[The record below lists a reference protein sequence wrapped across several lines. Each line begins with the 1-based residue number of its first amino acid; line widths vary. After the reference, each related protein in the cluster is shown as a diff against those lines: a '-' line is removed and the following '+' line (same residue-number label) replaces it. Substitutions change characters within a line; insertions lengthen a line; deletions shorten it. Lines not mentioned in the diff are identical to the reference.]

1 MLRGLYSAASGL
13 RYQTIRHDVLANN
26 MANATTPGFKRSAVL
41 AQTFEEALLVRMS
54 YSSGRP
60 LGLLGTMPRGV
71 AAAETLTDISPGPLM
86 HTANPLDL
94 AIEGPGFFVVETPVG
109 ERYTRDGS
117 FRVSA
122 DGVLVDGRG
131 YPVLGQAGPIRV
143 DGGEVTVERDGTLR
157 VDGRAVGRL
166 RVVDLLDPVQVGEN
180 LFTGTE
186 RGEAGAAVV
195 QGYLEGSN
203 VNALEEMVNLLEA
216 FRAYEAVAKV
226 VQAHDEV
233 LAKAVNEVGRI

>member
-1 MLRGLYSAASGL
+1 MLRGLYAAASGL
-13 RYQTIRHDVLANN
+13 RYQTLRHDVVANN
-26 MANATTPGFKRSAVL
+26 MANATTPGFKRSEVL
-41 AQTFEEALLVRMS
+41 AQTFEEALLARIG
-54 YSSGRP
+54 YSSGHRQA
-60 LGLLGTMPRGV
+60 LLGAMPRGV
-71 AAAETLTDISPGPLM
+71 AAAETLTDTSPGPLM
-86 HTANPLDL
+86 HTANPMDL
-94 AIEGPGFFVVETPVG
+94 AIEGTGFFVVETPVG

-117 FRVSA
+117 LRVSA
-122 DGVLVDGRG
+122 DGILVNGRG
-131 YPVLGQAGPIRV
+131 YRILGQAGPIRV
-143 DGGEVTVERDGTLR
+143 DGGEVIVERDGTLR

-186 RGEAGAAVV
+186 LGEAGSAVV

-203 VNALEEMVNLLEA
+203 VNPLEEMVNLLEA

-226 VQAHDEV
+226 VQAQDEV